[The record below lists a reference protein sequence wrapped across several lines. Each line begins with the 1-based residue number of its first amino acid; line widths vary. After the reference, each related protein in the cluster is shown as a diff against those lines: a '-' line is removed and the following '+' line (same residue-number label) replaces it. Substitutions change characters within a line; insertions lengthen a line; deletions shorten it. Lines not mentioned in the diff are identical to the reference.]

1 MGGYGGGGG
10 EFSSRRY
17 FFRYQI
23 RSLNF
28 FSAVARRFIRFNWR
42 ARILL
47 PILLRI
53 PCANIFFVLRPPP
66 PPHKFSNGQ
75 SLTTLMTPPLRRLK
89 LSCDLWGRIFCLT
102 TRRKKNSKE
111 EYSIHDKW
119 FKIACTQILACS
131 QTLYFLF
138 FPHPY
143 PLALAVDQLI
153 SRCFLSRVL
162 GVLLRENRG
171 SVN

>member
-1 MGGYGGGGG
+1 MGGGWGWGIFESQVFFSLSNSFF
-10 EFSSRRY
+10 EF
-17 FFRYQI
+17 I
-23 RSLNF
+23 
-28 FSAVARRFIRFNWR
+28 SAVAWRFIRFNWR

-47 PILLRI
+47 RILLRI

-66 PPHKFSNGQ
+66 PPHKFSTGH

-89 LSCDLWGRIFCLT
+89 LSCDLWGRIFCLA
-102 TRRKKNSKE
+102 TRRKKNSRE
-111 EYSIHDKW
+111 DYPIHDKW
-119 FKIACTQILACS
+119 LKIACTQTLACS

-153 SRCFLSRVL
+153 SHCFLSRVL
-162 GVLLRENRG
+162 GVLSRENRG